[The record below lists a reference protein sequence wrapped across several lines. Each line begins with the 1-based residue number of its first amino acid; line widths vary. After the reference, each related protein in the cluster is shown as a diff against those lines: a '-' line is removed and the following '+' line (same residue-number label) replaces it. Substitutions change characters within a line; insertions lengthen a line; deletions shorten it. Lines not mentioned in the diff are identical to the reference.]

1 MVVNV
6 RSGNWK
12 QLKPLTSNECFRAS
26 VLNTLETSHIIFPW
40 SIFNIKKKM
49 AGEGTITSPTHYSGK
64 AGNLTFL
71 RFSIFECMGLH
82 TYLEFFIMDLKKKSV
97 F

>member
-1 MVVNV
+1 M
-6 RSGNWK
+6 S
-12 QLKPLTSNECFRAS
+12 AS
-26 VLNTLETSHIIFPW
+26 ELQSLIHWRLRILFSPGAF
-40 SIFNIKKKM
+40 SILKKM

-71 RFSIFECMGLH
+71 RFSMFECMGLH
-82 TYLEFFIMDLKKKSV
+82 TYLEFFVMDLKKKSV